1 VLAAG
6 CVFRARP
13 PTPLCVGTNGV
24 EAEVDV
30 STVDSPKAVR
40 PTAVPM
46 MLAVTASVLG
56 TVVASAFEA
65 SPSMRLFGAA
75 LGAAIPPL
83 ISVAGPFA
91 GLRAATGVL
100 VAAGALFVTYSGFT
114 VADYATN
121 QEQST
126 FPLPPRLPPT
136 SPTPTPSVTTPTPSD
151 TAGTAVTCEGELCI
165 SVTPMVLHCSSD
177 GCDNDV
183 TVQST
188 GSEVLVITTIE
199 FDGPAAGSFSQDGDC
214 ENPELHRE
222 LREGEECS
230 ITVLFTPGE
239 ARDARLVIHQNLQG
253 PPTIV
258 ALEGEIDLSKPAE
271 TCEGELCISTPT
283 VLHCSSDG
291 CDNDVTVQSTGSAP
305 LRITTIDF
313 EGPAAGSFSQD
324 GNCENRELQAN
335 EECSITVHYTPGEVG
350 LAFLVIHQNLQGPP
364 TFVALEGDFDTP
376 PPDDPV
382 TPDAGATE
390 TPL

>member
-1 VLAAG
+1 
-6 CVFRARP
+6 
-13 PTPLCVGTNGV
+13 VGTNG
-24 EAEVDV
+24 EGAEVDV

-40 PTAVPM
+40 PTTVPM
-46 MLAVTASVLG
+46 VLA
-56 TVVASAFEA
+56 VVASVCGTLVTGAFEA
-65 SPSMRLFGAA
+65 SPGMRLFGAA

-83 ISVAGPFA
+83 VAVAGPFA

-100 VAAGALFVTYSGFT
+100 VTAGALFVTYSGFT

-136 SPTPTPSVTTPTPSD
+136 SPTPTPSVTTPTPSN

-165 SVTPMVLHCSSD
+165 SVTPMVLHCSMA

-183 TVQST
+183 TVRST
-188 GSEVLVITTIE
+188 GSVPLRITMIE

-214 ENPELHRE
+214 ENRE
-222 LREGEECS
+222 LQENEECS
-230 ITVLFTPGE
+230 VTVQFTPGE

-258 ALEGEIDLSKPAE
+258 ALEGEIDPSKPAE
-271 TCEGELCISTPT
+271 TCEGELCLTVTPT
-283 VLHCSSDG
+283 VLHCSSEG
-291 CDNDVTVQSTGSAP
+291 CDNDVTVRSTGSVP
-305 LRITTIDF
+305 LRITTIEFD
-313 EGPAAGSFSQD
+313 GPAAGSFSQD
-324 GNCENRELQAN
+324 GDCENRDLQEN
-335 EECSITVHYTPGEVG
+335 EECSITVHYTPREVG

-364 TFVALEGDFDTP
+364 TFVALEGDIDTP

-382 TPDAGATE
+382 TPDPGVTE
-390 TPL
+390 MPL